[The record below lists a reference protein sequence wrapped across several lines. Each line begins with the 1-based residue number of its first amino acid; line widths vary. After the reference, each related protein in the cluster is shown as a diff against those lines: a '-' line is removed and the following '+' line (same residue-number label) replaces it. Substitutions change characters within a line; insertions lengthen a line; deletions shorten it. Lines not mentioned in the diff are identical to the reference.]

1 MENQK
6 KFKRTDYCGDLRE
19 KDIDRQ
25 VVVCGW
31 VQKER
36 NLGSLNFVDLR
47 DRSGIVQIVFND
59 KPDMELFNKSTKLRS
74 EFVIGVS
81 GKVRL
86 RSSVNNQIPTGKI
99 EILADDLKIF
109 AESEVPPIY
118 VKDDDNVQ
126 ENMRLKYRSLDLRK
140 PKMIYNLQ
148 QRSKFY
154 KVVRDFFHD
163 EGFIEVETPMLTK
176 PTPEG
181 ARDYLVP
188 SRVNPGKFYALPQS
202 PQLLK
207 QLLMVSGLDRYIQIT
222 KCFRDE
228 DLRANR
234 QPEFTQIDLEMSF
247 VDVDDV
253 LEVQERFIQKAFKEM
268 LNIDVKLP
276 LQRMKYQEAMDRF
289 GLDKPDLRFG
299 MELNDLSEIVKDSGF
314 GVFESAVESKG
325 SVRGINVK
333 NGLSFYSR
341 KKIDKLEEF
350 VKTFGAKG
358 LVNIKVEDEISSSIS
373 KFLKDGIMEKIVEK
387 LNGQK
392 GDLLLIVAGSNDLVY
407 DSLGNLRNQIARDM
421 DLINENDH
429 KLLWITEFPQFE
441 YSQEEKRFVAK
452 HHPFTAPM
460 EEDIKYLESDPSRV
474 RAKAYDIV
482 IDGDEMGGGSIRI
495 NDRELQK
502 KMFKALG
509 FTEED
514 AQNKFGFLL
523 EAFTYGA
530 PPHGGIAYGLDRLM
544 MLFTGSSNI
553 RDVIAFPKT
562 QSASCLLTG
571 APTELSQE
579 QLSEVHIKTIEE

>member
-1 MENQK
+1 
-6 KFKRTDYCGDLRE
+6 
-19 KDIDRQ
+19 
-25 VVVCGW
+25 
-31 VQKER
+31 
-36 NLGSLNFVDLR
+36 
-47 DRSGIVQIVFND
+47 
-59 KPDMELFNKSTKLRS
+59 
-74 EFVIGVS
+74 
-81 GKVRL
+81 
-86 RSSVNNQIPTGKI
+86 
-99 EILADDLKIF
+99 
-109 AESEVPPIY
+109 
-118 VKDDDNVQ
+118 
-126 ENMRLKYRSLDLRK
+126 
-140 PKMIYNLQ
+140 
-148 QRSKFY
+148 
-154 KVVRDFFHD
+154 
-163 EGFIEVETPMLTK
+163 
-176 PTPEG
+176 
-181 ARDYLVP
+181 
-188 SRVNPGKFYALPQS
+188 
-202 PQLLK
+202 
-207 QLLMVSGLDRYIQIT
+207 
-222 KCFRDE
+222 
-228 DLRANR
+228 
-234 QPEFTQIDLEMSF
+234 
-247 VDVDDV
+247 
-253 LEVQERFIQKAFKEM
+253 
-268 LNIDVKLP
+268 
-276 LQRMKYQEAMDRF
+276 
-289 GLDKPDLRFG
+289 
-299 MELNDLSEIVKDSGF
+299 
-314 GVFESAVESKG
+314 
-325 SVRGINVK
+325 
-333 NGLSFYSR
+333 
-341 KKIDKLEEF
+341 
-350 VKTFGAKG
+350 
-358 LVNIKVEDEISSSIS
+358 
-373 KFLKDGIMEKIVEK
+373 MEKIVEK

-523 EAFTYGA
+523 EAFKYGA